1 MFRFLFIFHTEEFEQ
16 MKKLS
21 QILKEGIWDEP
32 RSVDSNIQRHVNSG
46 AETMDPRTRREL
58 EGVAETTPHEG
69 ARRKLFQLGTRFIQR
84 ALARNPNLNP
94 AEVQQLLMINDPDIN
109 ESLEEL
115 YGEGSEQ
122 GISEG
127 SENMNSQVISQQ
139 MSVVADFLTQ
149 RVPESEIINLLVR
162 KHKMDPQ
169 KAEILVQSAKN
180 MIRSG
185 H

>member
-1 MFRFLFIFHTEEFEQ
+1 

-21 QILKEGIWDEP
+21 QILKEGIWDAP
-32 RSVDSNIQRHVNSG
+32 HGASSDIQNYKNRG
-46 AETMDPRTRREL
+46 QEQMDPHSKRKFEQT
-58 EGVAETTPHEG
+58 AETTTD
-69 ARRKLFQLGTRFIQR
+69 AVTRKQLFGLGTRFIHR
-84 ALARNPNLNP
+84 ALARNPNLTP
-94 AEVQQLLMINDPDIN
+94 VEVQQLLMINDPDIN

-122 GISEG
+122 GISEANA
-127 SENMNSQVISQQ
+127 NMNSQVISQQ

-162 KHKMDPQ
+162 KHNMDPQ
-169 KAEILVQSAKN
+169 RAEILVQSAKN